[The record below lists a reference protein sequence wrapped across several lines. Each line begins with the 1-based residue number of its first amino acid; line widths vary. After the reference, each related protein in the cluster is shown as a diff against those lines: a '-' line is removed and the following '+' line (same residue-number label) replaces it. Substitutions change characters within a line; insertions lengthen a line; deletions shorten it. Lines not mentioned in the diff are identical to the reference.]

1 LGLTGGHGR
10 VILEPGM
17 PQGEEERVG
26 GVMSGSRELN
36 RLSGELFEQARR
48 SIYGAVATSAIILV
62 LQLAYSV
69 WVAISPSGP
78 SPLES
83 NFYTT
88 VSLLGILVA
97 QGFLYRADAKK
108 SLAHEARRLDLWEV
122 TLGHSIDDYLKREV
136 QRRAGKQ
143 AKLAASKRLASEDIA
158 RFGFPSGPRLLL
170 TVVCYRGEMTAFQY
184 RWFGAFLLWLLIVPA
199 VLTVFTLY
207 VFLLVAPSATVS
219 HAAARAVAVLVS
231 ATLTL
236 QLLVW
241 GLRLKQLSHGIEGVL
256 TSARSVLKANDVL
269 SDQAVVLAGEYN
281 LLISHGVFI
290 PQWVYEHL
298 RDEVTGHEK
307 TPSSEP

>member
-1 LGLTGGHGR
+1 
-10 VILEPGM
+10 
-17 PQGEEERVG
+17 
-26 GVMSGSRELN
+26 
-36 RLSGELFEQARR
+36 
-48 SIYGAVATSAIILV
+48 
-62 LQLAYSV
+62 
-69 WVAISPSGP
+69 
-78 SPLES
+78 
-83 NFYTT
+83 
-88 VSLLGILVA
+88 
-97 QGFLYRADAKK
+97 
-108 SLAHEARRLDLWEV
+108 
-122 TLGHSIDDYLKREV
+122 
-136 QRRAGKQ
+136 
-143 AKLAASKRLASEDIA
+143 
-158 RFGFPSGPRLLL
+158 
-170 TVVCYRGEMTAFQY
+170 MTAFQY